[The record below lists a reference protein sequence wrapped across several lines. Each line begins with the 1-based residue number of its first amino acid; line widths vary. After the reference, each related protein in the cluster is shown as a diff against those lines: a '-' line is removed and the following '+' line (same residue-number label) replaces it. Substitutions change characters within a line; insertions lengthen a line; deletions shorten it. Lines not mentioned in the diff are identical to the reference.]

1 MPLKS
6 TFAVETSQKCRV
18 FNDST
23 AAISLVE
30 LGTLAKLKRG
40 RIIVGRTDGLSTF
53 N

>member
-1 MPLKS
+1 MQS
-6 TFAVETSQKCRV
+6 
-18 FNDST
+18 FNGT
-23 AAISLVE
+23 AIYLVE

>member
-1 MPLKS
+1 MPLNS

-18 FNDST
+18 FKDST
-23 AAISLVE
+23 AISLVE
-30 LGTLAKLKRG
+30 LETLAKLKRG